1 MSSDVVLTGARWSVV
16 SRTECPRAGAYGA
29 YQTPEDVPD
38 AEEQERRDRYF
49 QRGHDICNAHRERDA
64 KRLAAQGYT
73 CEEEAEIQWAQG
85 IGHADLRAT
94 GPRGKLIVEY
104 TTTKGGDLAEHKV
117 LQVVGYAIAD
127 GADAA
132 AVASI
137 DPHTY
142 ERHDYP
148 IRIAAHA
155 DRARALMDTVDDY
168 VRIGEVPERT
178 CATPHE
184 GRYKMCPFVST
195 CFDGW
200 TGSPPKRLDGL
211 ERELLRLADLE
222 DAIKQTPRGVP
233 VDPEVEGE
241 RDALREQLAFYCDPG
256 VEYVTAG
263 ISIKRT
269 VSKPTIRFALAKA
282 RKAGWDIGCTKD
294 ELAAF
299 VSETTSE
306 RWTLKRIEERAA

>member
-1 MSSDVVLTGARWSVV
+1 VSVTLTGARWSTIA
-16 SRTECPRAGAYGA
+16 RTECPRAGAYGA

-49 QRGHDICNAHRERDA
+49 QRGTDICDAHRERDCE
-64 KRLAAQGYT
+64 KLAAQGYE
-73 CEEEAEIQWAQG
+73 CEQEAEIQWAQG
-85 IGHADLRAT
+85 VGHADLRAT

-117 LQVVGYAIAD
+117 LQVVGYAVAD

-155 DRARALMDTVDDY
+155 DRARELMDTVDDY
-168 VRIGEVPERT
+168 VRIGELPERT

-200 TGSPPKRLDGL
+200 TGTPPKRLDGL

-222 DAIKQTPRGVP
+222 DAIKRTPRSEP
-233 VDPEVEGE
+233 TDELEGE
-241 RDALREQLAFYCDPG
+241 RDALRETVRVLLRPG
-256 VEYVTAG
+256 RRVRHRRHQHR
-263 ISIKRT
+263 RT

-299 VSETTSE
+299 VSETQSE
-306 RWTLKRIEERAA
+306 RWTIKRIEERAA